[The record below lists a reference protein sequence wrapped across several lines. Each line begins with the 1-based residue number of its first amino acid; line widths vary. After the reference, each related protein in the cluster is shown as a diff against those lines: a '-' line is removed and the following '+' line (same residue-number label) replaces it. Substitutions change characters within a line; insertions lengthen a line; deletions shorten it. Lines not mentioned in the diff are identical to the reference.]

1 MKLIIFFSILSFSI
15 FGQKHTD
22 DGFKWY
28 SVKKMPLETWCHVKS
43 YSENHYFYMN
53 LTENCKKELEKTQV
67 EYKIDPLE
75 IGEKRDADVSYDGK
89 YTFWR
94 NDFNDDFDV
103 EVRYYDYEV
112 IGFISIVYIE
122 L

>member
-1 MKLIIFFSILSFSI
+1 MKLIFFFSILSFSI
-15 FGQKHTD
+15 FSQKHTD

-43 YSENHYFYMN
+43 YSENHYFYMD

-94 NDFNDDFDV
+94 NYFNDDFDV
-103 EVRYYDYEV
+103 EVRYYDYGV

>member
-22 DGFKWY
+22 DVFKWY

-43 YSENHYFYMN
+43 YSENHYFYMD

-103 EVRYYDYEV
+103 EVRYYDYGV

>member
-43 YSENHYFYMN
+43 YSENHYFYMD

-94 NDFNDDFDV
+94 NYFNDDFDV
-103 EVRYYDYEV
+103 EVRYYDYGE

>member
-1 MKLIIFFSILSFSI
+1 MKLIFLFSTLCFSI
-15 FGQKHTD
+15 FCQKHTD
-22 DGFKWY
+22 DDFKWY
-28 SVKKMPLETWCHVKS
+28 SIKKIPFETWCHVKS
-43 YSENHYFYMN
+43 YSLNHYFYMD

-75 IGEKRDADVSYDGK
+75 IGKKRDADVSYDGK

-103 EVRYYDYEV
+103 EVRYYDYGE
-112 IGFISIVYIE
+112 IGFISIVFIE